1 MEFLDEK
8 TYVDQAEQVIKK
20 LADQSKDRNGNAHM
34 LSTSKIRGIL
44 SMAADIYDS
53 VQQNNTSE
61 LGLEYVSRIE
71 YLRVRMVY
79 EIGRDTTYKV
89 KDFIVSAKLLEYL
102 KMIDGSKVNYIL
114 FYHYLEALVAF
125 HRYYGGRD
133 N

>member
-20 LADQSKDRNGNAHM
+20 LAEQSKDRNGFNM

-53 VQQNNTSE
+53 VQQNNANE
-61 LGLEYVSRIE
+61 LGLEFVSRIE

-79 EIGRDTTYKV
+79 EIGRDTTNKV
-89 KDFIVSAKLLEYL
+89 KNFIVSARLLEYL

-125 HRYYGGRD
+125 HRYYGGKE